1 MLFGWWVS
9 QDGLL
14 RRAEPPTADRI
25 SRQLAD
31 NERLYRRAVEL
42 GGTRYLP
49 DTLPDDPAFWPA
61 HFGAALWAQLC
72 QLKRRLDPSGV
83 FVGSFGAAAVVGTRA
98 EPPTLTTPA
107 AGWRPSQ
114 LELVL
119 AALVLMLAAALAHI
133 LIS

>member
-1 MLFGWWVS
+1 M
-9 QDGLL
+9 GLMQL
-14 RRAEPPTADRI
+14 MPATARELGVVCAFDP
-25 SRQLAD
+25 RQ
-31 NERLYRRAVEL
+31 NIL

-83 FVGSFGAAAVVGTRA
+83 FVGSFGAAAVVGARA

-133 LIS
+133 LNS